1 MHEVLELL
9 IVGWTIFVTIF
20 FMVCAWRAMRAHEE
34 IANTSGETFKQ
45 WVIKQKRQ

>member
-34 IANTSGETFKQ
+34 IAKTSIQFFKQ
-45 WVIKQKRQ
+45 WVVKQDKQ